1 MVCNVNVKFK
11 SNEQAEMNSCVQEK
25 PMTKL
30 KSILKLLTFLHVM
43 KIRIVF
49 SYQTL
54 VFSAQLICVFIF
66 AFAKSWFSHDMAHL

>member
-11 SNEQAEMNSCVQEK
+11 SNEQAEMNSGVQEK

-30 KSILKLLTFLHVM
+30 RSILKLLIFLYVM

-54 VFSAQLICVFIF
+54 AFTAQLIRVFVF
-66 AFAKSWFSHDMAHL
+66 AFAKSLFFYDMAHL

>member
-11 SNEQAEMNSCVQEK
+11 SNEQAEMNSGVQEK

-30 KSILKLLTFLHVM
+30 RSILKLLTFLYVM
-43 KIRIVF
+43 EIRIVF

-54 VFSAQLICVFIF
+54 VFSAQLIRDFVF